1 MARRLNDNLITITM
15 KQSKLLILMSVG
27 LAVACNDPKGDVEND
42 TMADATADTAVMYD
56 DERGRVEADGAE
68 IVDVGEDFWNNVNW
82 DAPVVVDEL
91 KLKEANI
98 EKRSDVNKGYN
109 IYTLDDKLLF
119 DTDKAQIRPE
129 GEKKLQQLVDEINN
143 LPQSKQIRVFG
154 HADARASNE
163 YNKELSAE
171 RANAVKGWLQ
181 DKGGINANRLSIE
194 AMGET
199 APRATNE
206 TARGRQLN
214 RRVAIVVVTKE

>member
-1 MARRLNDNLITITM
+1 MLISGSI
-15 KQSKLLILMSVG
+15 I
-27 LAVACNDPKGDVEND
+27 ACNDPKGEVERD
-42 TMADATADTAVMYD
+42 SLEEATADTAVMYE

-68 IVDVGEDFWNNVNW
+68 IKDVGDDFWAGVNW
-82 DAPVVVDEL
+82 DAPVVEDPDL
-91 KLKEANI
+91 KDSDI
-98 EKRSDVNKGYN
+98 EVRQEEEYT

-119 DTDKAQIRPE
+119 DTDKAQIRTE
-129 GEKKLQQLVDEINN
+129 GEEKLKQVAEELKG
-143 LPQSKQIRVFG
+143 LPQNGQIRIFG

-171 RANAVKGWLQ
+171 RANAVKDWLQ
-181 DKGGINANRLSIE
+181 NKGGIAANRLSIE

-214 RRVAIVVVTKE
+214 RRVAIVAVTQE